1 VYCSLGWLCKVLCVF
16 VEVPWRIQSFTAGGA
31 GVGVSSCAFCCRQ
44 KLPFWRLCASPAEW
58 AQASRA
64 SNGPLWRLDELYEAN
79 CRPACARRL
88 KQLVCGAPRTTAL
101 QIGCS
106 TRCIRTSCHLLVPHG
121 AAQIT
126 QTPPLQPQA
135 PSLAATPTPKLTN
148 QQGNTPQY
156 SSVKT
161 FGRE

>member
-1 VYCSLGWLCKVLCVF
+1 
-16 VEVPWRIQSFTAGGA
+16 
-31 GVGVSSCAFCCRQ
+31 
-44 KLPFWRLCASPAEW
+44 
-58 AQASRA
+58 
-64 SNGPLWRLDELYEAN
+64 
-79 CRPACARRL
+79 
-88 KQLVCGAPRTTAL
+88 
-101 QIGCS
+101 
-106 TRCIRTSCHLLVPHG
+106 VPHG